1 MPLEN
6 LEEEGLPKNP
16 NLRIAQLKFL
26 LTLEDHRQD
35 AKVKSE
41 LMDAIKLNNMAPYYE
56 ALCKEL
62 KWQADT
68 DLLSKMKKANEDELK
83 RLDDVLEDA
92 EKNLGESE
100 IRDAMM
106 AKAEY
111 LIRIGDK
118 EGALTAFRK
127 TYDKTVALGHRLD
140 IVFYLLRIGL
150 FYMDNDLIT
159 RNTEKA
165 KSLIEEGGDWDRRNR
180 LKVYQ
185 GLYCVAI
192 RDFKQ
197 AAELFLDTV
206 STFTSYELM
215 DYKTFVTYTVYVYM
229 APYYEA
235 LCKELKWQA
244 DTDLLSKMK
253 KANEDELK
261 RLDDVLED
269 AEKNL
274 GESEIRDAMMA
285 KAEYLI
291 RIGDKVIKGAEILEV
306 LHSLPAVRQYL
317 FSLYECRYS
326 VFFQSLAR
334 VEQEM
339 KQDWLFAPHYRYYV
353 REMRILAYSQLLE
366 SYRSL
371 TLGYMAEAFG
381 VSTEFIDQELSRFI
395 AAGRLHCKIDK
406 VNEIV
411 ETNRPDS
418 KNWQYQETIKKGDL
432 LLNRVQKLSRV
443 INM

>member
-1 MPLEN
+1 MNESN
-6 LEEEGLPKNP
+6 DSTNY
-16 NLRIAQLKFL
+16 
-26 LTLEDHRQD
+26 D
-35 AKVKSE
+35 
-41 LMDAIKLNNMAPYYE
+41 MAPYYE
-56 ALCKEL
+56 ALCKSL
-62 KWQADT
+62 DWQIDV
-68 DLLSKMKKANEDELK
+68 DLLNKMKKANEDELK
-83 RLDDVLEDA
+83 RLDEELEDA

-111 LIRIGDK
+111 LCRIGDK

-215 DYKTFVTYTVYVYM
+215 DYKTFVTYTVYVSM
-229 APYYEA
+229 IA
-235 LCKELKWQA
+235 LERP
-244 DTDLLSKMK
+244 DLR
-253 KANEDELK
+253 E
-261 RLDDVLED
+261 
-269 AEKNL
+269 
-274 GESEIRDAMMA
+274 
-285 KAEYLI
+285 
-291 RIGDKVIKGAEILEV
+291 KVIKGAEILEV

-326 VFFQSLAR
+326 VFFQSLGNC
-334 VEQEM
+334 
-339 KQDWLFAPHYRYYV
+339 P
-353 REMRILAYSQLLE
+353 
-366 SYRSL
+366 
-371 TLGYMAEAFG
+371 G
-381 VSTEFIDQELSRFI
+381 
-395 AAGRLHCKIDK
+395 
-406 VNEIV
+406 
-411 ETNRPDS
+411 
-418 KNWQYQETIKKGDL
+418 L
-432 LLNRVQKLSRV
+432 LLPGDYTAK
-443 INM
+443 

>member
-1 MPLEN
+1 AMPLEN

-16 NLRIAQLKFL
+16 DLRIAQLRFL
-26 LTLEDHRQD
+26 LSLRPRAPDPAARD
-35 AKVKSE
+35 E
-41 LMDAIKLNNMAPYYE
+41 LMAAVRLHNMAPYYE
-56 ALCKEL
+56 ALCKSLE
-62 KWQADT
+62 WQIDT
-68 DLLSKMKKANEDELK
+68 DLLNKMKKANEEELK
-83 RLDDVLEDA
+83 RLDNELEDA
-92 EKNLGESE
+92 EKILGESE

-111 LIRIGDK
+111 LCRIGDK

-159 RNTEKA
+159 RNIEKA

-215 DYKTFVTYTVYVYM
+215 DYKTFVTYTVYVSM
-229 APYYEA
+229 IA
-235 LCKELKWQA
+235 L
-244 DTDLLSKMK
+244 DRPDLR
-253 KANEDELK
+253 E
-261 RLDDVLED
+261 
-269 AEKNL
+269 
-274 GESEIRDAMMA
+274 
-285 KAEYLI
+285 
-291 RIGDKVIKGAEILEV
+291 KVIKGAEILEV

-317 FSLYECRYS
+317 FSLYECRYAA
-326 VFFQSLAR
+326 FFQSLAI

-339 KQDWLFAPHYRYYV
+339 KKDWLFAPHYRYYV
-353 REMRILAYSQLLE
+353 REMRIHAYSQLLE

-381 VSTEFIDQELSRFI
+381 VSVEFIDQ
-395 AAGRLHCKIDK
+395 
-406 VNEIV
+406 
-411 ETNRPDS
+411 
-418 KNWQYQETIKKGDL
+418 
-432 LLNRVQKLSRV
+432 
-443 INM
+443 

>member
-16 NLRIAQLKFL
+16 DLRIAQLKFL
-26 LTLEDHRQD
+26 LTMDGHRQD
-35 AKVKSE
+35 AKVKTE
-41 LMDAIKLNNMAPYYE
+41 LMDSIKENDMAPYYE
-56 ALCKEL
+56 SLCKDL
-62 KWQADT
+62 KWQLDT
-68 DLLSKMKKANEDELK
+68 DLLSKMKKANEEELK

-106 AKAEY
+106 ARAEY
-111 LIRIGDK
+111 LIRIGNK
-118 EGALTAFRK
+118 EEALTAFRK
-127 TYDKTVALGHRLD
+127 TFDKTVALGHRLD

-150 FYMDNDLIT
+150 FYMDSDLIT

-215 DYKTFVTYTVYVYM
+215 DYKTFVTYTVYVCM
-229 APYYEA
+229 IAQKRP
-235 LCKELKWQA
+235 
-244 DTDLLSKMK
+244 DLR
-253 KANEDELK
+253 E
-261 RLDDVLED
+261 
-269 AEKNL
+269 
-274 GESEIRDAMMA
+274 
-285 KAEYLI
+285 
-291 RIGDKVIKGAEILEV
+291 KVIKGAEILEV

-326 VFFQSLAR
+326 VFFQSLAT
-334 VEQEM
+334 VEQDM
-339 KQDWLFAPHYRYYV
+339 KEDWLFAPHYRYYV
-353 REMRILAYSQLLE
+353 REMRIHAYSQLLE

>member
-16 NLRIAQLKFL
+16 DLRIAQLKFL
-26 LTLEDHRQD
+26 LTLDDQKQD
-35 AKVKSE
+35 EKVVSE
-41 LMDAIKLNNMAPYYE
+41 LMEAIKANNMAPYYE
-56 ALCKEL
+56 SLCKEL
-62 KWQADT
+62 KWQVDAE
-68 DLLSKMKKANEDELK
+68 LIGKMKKENEEVLK

-127 TYDKTVALGHRLD
+127 TFDKTVALGHRLD

-215 DYKTFVTYTVYVYM
+215 DYKTFVTYTVYVSM
-229 APYYEA
+229 IA
-235 LCKELKWQA
+235 
-244 DTDLLSKMK
+244 
-253 KANEDELK
+253 LK
-261 RLDDVLED
+261 RPDLRE
-269 AEKNL
+269 
-274 GESEIRDAMMA
+274 
-285 KAEYLI
+285 
-291 RIGDKVIKGAEILEV
+291 KVIKGSEILEV
-306 LHSLPAVRQYL
+306 LHGLPAVRQYL

-326 VFFQSLAR
+326 VFFQSLAM

-339 KQDWLFAPHYRYYV
+339 KKDWLFASHYRYYV

-411 ETNRPDS
+411 ETNRYGHAGLEAMDPTALRRGPAVYTAGS
-418 KNWQYQETIKKGDL
+418 VCQGQPAPLRSQQL
-432 LLNRVQKLSRV
+432 LLRTLVVMTCIQFFMLSQTLGLTVNYCLDILHRTTPV
-443 INM
+443 LC

>member
-16 NLRIAQLKFL
+16 DLRIAQLRFL
-26 LTLEDHRQD
+26 LSLPEHRGD
-35 AKVKSE
+35 AAVRDE
-41 LMDAIKLNNMAPYYE
+41 LMAAVRDNKSWNGSRQEANRGLPPTSPSGGWRCRDWPRCKPPSSKRLGFAKPFSKLYMAPYYE
-56 ALCKEL
+56 ALCRSL
-62 KWQADT
+62 DWQMDM
-68 DLLSKMKKANEDELK
+68 DLLNKMKKANEEELK
-83 RLDDVLEDA
+83 RLDEELEDA

-111 LIRIGDK
+111 LCRIGDK

-215 DYKTFVTYTVYVYM
+215 DYKTFVTYTVYVSM
-229 APYYEA
+229 IA
-235 LCKELKWQA
+235 LERP
-244 DTDLLSKMK
+244 DLR
-253 KANEDELK
+253 E
-261 RLDDVLED
+261 
-269 AEKNL
+269 
-274 GESEIRDAMMA
+274 
-285 KAEYLI
+285 
-291 RIGDKVIKGAEILEV
+291 KVIKGAEILEV

-326 VFFQSLAR
+326 VFFQSLAV

-339 KQDWLFAPHYRYYV
+339 KKDWLFAPHYRYYV
-353 REMRILAYSQLLE
+353 REMRIHAYSQLLE

-381 VSTEFIDQELSRFI
+381 VGVEFIDQELSRFI

>member
-16 NLRIAQLKFL
+16 DLRIAQLKFL
-26 LTLEDHRQD
+26 LTMEGHRQD
-35 AKVKSE
+35 VKVKNE
-41 LMDAIKLNNMAPYYE
+41 LMDSIKANNMAPYYE
-56 ALCKEL
+56 GLCKEL
-62 KWQADT
+62 KWQLDT
-68 DLLSKMKKANEDELK
+68 DLLSRMKKANEEELK

-150 FYMDNDLIT
+150 FYMDSDLIT
-159 RNTEKA
+159 RNSEKA

-215 DYKTFVTYTVYVYM
+215 DYKTFVTYTVYVCM
-229 APYYEA
+229 IA
-235 LCKELKWQA
+235 
-244 DTDLLSKMK
+244 
-253 KANEDELK
+253 LK
-261 RLDDVLED
+261 RPDLRE
-269 AEKNL
+269 
-274 GESEIRDAMMA
+274 
-285 KAEYLI
+285 
-291 RIGDKVIKGAEILEV
+291 KVIKGAEILEV

-317 FSLYECRYS
+317 FSLYDHGGAGDEEGLALCS
-326 VFFQSLAR
+326 SLPLLR
-334 VEQEM
+334 E
-339 KQDWLFAPHYRYYV
+339 
-353 REMRILAYSQLLE
+353 EMRIQAYGQLLE

>member
-16 NLRIAQLKFL
+16 DLRIAQLRFL
-26 LTLEDHRQD
+26 LSLRPRAPDPAARE
-35 AKVKSE
+35 E
-41 LMDAIKLNNMAPYYE
+41 LMAAVRLHNMAPYYE
-56 ALCKEL
+56 ALCKSLE
-62 KWQADT
+62 WQMDT
-68 DLLSKMKKANEDELK
+68 DLLNKMKKANEEELK
-83 RLDDVLEDA
+83 RLDNELEDA
-92 EKNLGESE
+92 EKILGESE

-111 LIRIGDK
+111 LCRIGDK

-159 RNTEKA
+159 RNIEKA

-215 DYKTFVTYTVYVYM
+215 DYKTFVTYTVYVSM
-229 APYYEA
+229 IA
-235 LCKELKWQA
+235 L
-244 DTDLLSKMK
+244 DRPDLR
-253 KANEDELK
+253 E
-261 RLDDVLED
+261 
-269 AEKNL
+269 
-274 GESEIRDAMMA
+274 
-285 KAEYLI
+285 
-291 RIGDKVIKGAEILEV
+291 KVIKGAEILEA

-317 FSLYECRYS
+317 FSLYECRYAA
-326 VFFQSLAR
+326 FFQSLAV

-339 KQDWLFAPHYRYYV
+339 KKDWLFAPH
-353 REMRILAYSQLLE
+353 LHG
-366 SYRSL
+366 RSL
-371 TLGYMAEAFG
+371 WSQCRIHRSVSSSAFPVCRHLLLYLLNIYG
-381 VSTEFIDQELSRFI
+381 DLIMSKNLCSLVFQICQVTFLWKSVRSWYFIHYFVLCIAVFIDLYVLWNFRF
-395 AAGRLHCKIDK
+395 
-406 VNEIV
+406 
-411 ETNRPDS
+411 
-418 KNWQYQETIKKGDL
+418 
-432 LLNRVQKLSRV
+432 
-443 INM
+443 

>member
-16 NLRIAQLKFL
+16 DLRIAQLKFL
-26 LTLEDHRQD
+26 LTMEGHRQD
-35 AKVKSE
+35 AKVKTE
-41 LMDAIKLNNMAPYYE
+41 LMDAIKANNMAPYYE
-56 ALCKEL
+56 GLCKEL
-62 KWQADT
+62 KWQQDA

-92 EKNLGESE
+92 ENNLGESE

-106 AKAEY
+106 ARAEY

-150 FYMDNDLIT
+150 FYMDSDLIT
-159 RNTEKA
+159 RNSEKA

-215 DYKTFVTYTVYVYM
+215 DYKTFVTYTVYVCM
-229 APYYEA
+229 IA
-235 LCKELKWQA
+235 
-244 DTDLLSKMK
+244 
-253 KANEDELK
+253 LK
-261 RLDDVLED
+261 RPDLRE
-269 AEKNL
+269 
-274 GESEIRDAMMA
+274 
-285 KAEYLI
+285 
-291 RIGDKVIKGAEILEV
+291 KVIKGAEILEV
-306 LHSLPAVRQYL
+306 LHGLPPIRQYL

-326 VFFQSLAR
+326 VFFQSLAT

-339 KQDWLFAPHYRYYV
+339 KKDWLFAPHYRYYV
-353 REMRILAYSQLLE
+353 REMRIQAYSQLLE

-381 VSTEFIDQELSRFI
+381 VSNEFIDQ
-395 AAGRLHCKIDK
+395 AARHCPSI
-406 VNEIV
+406 NEIV

>member
-1 MPLEN
+1 MPQEN

-16 NLRIAQLKFL
+16 DLRIAQLKFL
-26 LTLEDHRQD
+26 LTMDGHRQD
-35 AKVKSE
+35 VIVKTE
-41 LMDAIKLNNMAPYYE
+41 LMDAITANNMAPYYE
-56 ALCKEL
+56 SLCKDL
-62 KWQADT
+62 KWQLDG
-68 DLLSKMKKANEDELK
+68 DLLSNMKKANEEELK

-92 EKNLGESE
+92 EKSLGESE

-106 AKAEY
+106 ARAEY

-150 FYMDNDLIT
+150 FYMDSDLIT
-159 RNTEKA
+159 RNSEKA

-215 DYKTFVTYTVYVYM
+215 DYKTFVTYTVYVCM
-229 APYYEA
+229 IA
-235 LCKELKWQA
+235 
-244 DTDLLSKMK
+244 
-253 KANEDELK
+253 LK
-261 RLDDVLED
+261 RPDLRE
-269 AEKNL
+269 
-274 GESEIRDAMMA
+274 
-285 KAEYLI
+285 
-291 RIGDKVIKGAEILEV
+291 KVIKGAEILEV
-306 LHSLPAVRQYL
+306 LHSLPNIRQYL

-326 VFFQSLAR
+326 VFFQSLAM

-339 KQDWLFAPHYRYYV
+339 KKDWLFAPHYRYYV
-353 REMRILAYSQLLE
+353 REMRIQAYSQLLE

>member
-26 LTLEDHRQD
+26 LTLDDHRHD
-35 AKVKSE
+35 AEVKSE
-41 LMDAIKLNNMAPYYE
+41 LMDAVKLNNMAPYYE

-92 EKNLGESE
+92 EKNQGESE

-118 EGALTAFRK
+118 EGALTGFRK

-215 DYKTFVTYTVYVYM
+215 DYKTFVTYTVYVY
-229 APYYEA
+229 
-235 LCKELKWQA
+235 
-244 DTDLLSKMK
+244 
-253 KANEDELK
+253 
-261 RLDDVLED
+261 
-269 AEKNL
+269 
-274 GESEIRDAMMA
+274 
-285 KAEYLI
+285 
-291 RIGDKVIKGAEILEV
+291 
-306 LHSLPAVRQYL
+306 
-317 FSLYECRYS
+317 
-326 VFFQSLAR
+326 
-334 VEQEM
+334 
-339 KQDWLFAPHYRYYV
+339 WLFAPHYRYYV
-353 REMRILAYSQLLE
+353 REMRILAYGQLLE

>member
-26 LTLEDHRQD
+26 LTLDDHRHD
-35 AKVKSE
+35 AEVKRE

-62 KWQADT
+62 KWQTDT

-92 EKNLGESE
+92 EKNQGESE

-159 RNTEKA
+159 RNTEK
-165 KSLIEEGGDWDRRNR
+165 
-180 LKVYQ
+180 VYQ

-215 DYKTFVTYTVYVYM
+215 DYKTFVTYTVYVCM
-229 APYYEA
+229 IA
-235 LCKELKWQA
+235 
-244 DTDLLSKMK
+244 
-253 KANEDELK
+253 LK
-261 RLDDVLED
+261 RPDLRE
-269 AEKNL
+269 
-274 GESEIRDAMMA
+274 
-285 KAEYLI
+285 
-291 RIGDKVIKGAEILEV
+291 KVIKGAEILEV

-353 REMRILAYSQLLE
+353 REMRILAYGQLLE

>member
-16 NLRIAQLKFL
+16 DLRIAQLKFL
-26 LTLEDHRQD
+26 LTMEGHRQD
-35 AKVKSE
+35 AKVKTE
-41 LMDAIKLNNMAPYYE
+41 LMDAIKANNMAPYYE
-56 ALCKEL
+56 GLCKEL
-62 KWQADT
+62 KWQQDA

-92 EKNLGESE
+92 ENNLGESE

-106 AKAEY
+106 ARAEH

-150 FYMDNDLIT
+150 FYMDSDLIT
-159 RNTEKA
+159 RNSEKA

-215 DYKTFVTYTVYVYM
+215 DYKTFVTYTVYVCM
-229 APYYEA
+229 IA
-235 LCKELKWQA
+235 
-244 DTDLLSKMK
+244 
-253 KANEDELK
+253 LK
-261 RLDDVLED
+261 RPDLRE
-269 AEKNL
+269 
-274 GESEIRDAMMA
+274 
-285 KAEYLI
+285 
-291 RIGDKVIKGAEILEV
+291 KVIKGAEILEV
-306 LHSLPAVRQYL
+306 LHGLPPIRQYL

-326 VFFQSLAR
+326 VFFQSLAT

-339 KQDWLFAPHYRYYV
+339 KKDWLFAPHYRYYV
-353 REMRILAYSQLLE
+353 REMRIQAYSQLLE

-381 VSTEFIDQELSRFI
+381 VSNEFIDQELSRFI

>member
-16 NLRIAQLKFL
+16 DLRIAQLKFL
-26 LTLEDHRQD
+26 LTMDGHRQD
-35 AKVKSE
+35 KKVKSE
-41 LMDAIKLNNMAPYYE
+41 LMEAVKENNMAPFYE
-56 ALCKEL
+56 TLCKDL
-62 KWQADT
+62 KWQLDG
-68 DLLSKMKKANEDELK
+68 DLQSRMKKANEEELK

-92 EKNLGESE
+92 ENNLGESE

-111 LIRIGDK
+111 MIRIGDK
-118 EGALTAFRK
+118 EGALTGFRK

-215 DYKTFVTYTVYVYM
+215 DYKTFVTYTVYVCM
-229 APYYEA
+229 IA
-235 LCKELKWQA
+235 
-244 DTDLLSKMK
+244 
-253 KANEDELK
+253 LK
-261 RLDDVLED
+261 RPDLRE
-269 AEKNL
+269 
-274 GESEIRDAMMA
+274 
-285 KAEYLI
+285 
-291 RIGDKVIKGAEILEV
+291 KVIKGAEILEV
-306 LHSLPAVRQYL
+306 LHSLPSVRQYL

-334 VEQEM
+334 VEQDM
-339 KQDWLFAPHYRYYV
+339 KKDWLFAPHYRYYV